1 LKRIF
6 HFCSNSKYSSG
17 TKGTWEGKCKFN
29 KANKASIGYAPIL
42 GFVKSPTGTEEW
54 LQNAIATK
62 GPIAVAIN
70 VVSSFVSYSTGVY
83 FDSDCTKKNKN
94 YVGSHAIVAIGYGT
108 DAALG
113 DYWLMRNSWG
123 DKWGEQGNIRMARNK
138 GNLCD
143 LAKFAIYPRV

>member
-1 LKRIF
+1 
-6 HFCSNSKYSSG
+6 
-17 TKGTWEGKCKFN
+17 
-29 KANKASIGYAPIL
+29 
-42 GFVKSPTGTEEW
+42 
-54 LQNAIATK
+54 
-62 GPIAVAIN
+62 VAIN